1 MNSLLFISEF
11 MKFSIFWHL
20 GCVSVT
26 YGHNNTHKKTTTKS
40 RCPAEISSASYLW
53 LWVCRLAGVA
63 LVPDEIDSDAL
74 THESVIPEIFSHC
87 YQQCCVFSHMTANV
101 HECKP
106 YCTKCLSSL
115 GLHLGCEYFIG
126 LKKSLASLNLGG
138 RIYTGF
144 AERDLG
150 RIRISKHESNL
161 PHGLLLSLLEAMLW
175 TLPCLQIAHNWRLKI
190 NSWKWKL
197 VRDQSTHKILV
208 FRHVTRLPLLD
219 LFKNKTVA
227 QEFVC
232 LFVCLTATCEIVWG
246 EEKGGYSLS

>member
-1 MNSLLFISEF
+1 MSLSFLR
-11 MKFSIFWHL
+11 FSHTVTSSVVCFLIWQQMCMSASPIAQSACQAL
-20 GCVSVT
+20 GCILVV
-26 YGHNNTHKKTTTKS
+26 N
-40 RCPAEISSASYLW
+40 IS
-53 LWVCRLAGVA
+53 LA
-63 LVPDEIDSDAL
+63 
-74 THESVIPEIFSHC
+74 
-87 YQQCCVFSHMTANV
+87 
-101 HECKP
+101 K
-106 YCTKCLSSL
+106 
-115 GLHLGCEYFIG
+115 
-126 LKKSLASLNLGG
+126 KKSLASLNLGG

-161 PHGLLLSLLEAMLW
+161 PHGLLLSLLEAMPW
-175 TLPCLQIAHNWRLKI
+175 TLPCLQIAHDWRLKI